1 MSFADLSPS
10 GNNASLVRTPKPSNR
25 VTTMPHAPLRLSEQ
39 AQRTTEQ
46 PISQFMKQAIE
57 TPGLISLA
65 AGLVDEPSLPTT
77 EIARA
82 VADVFADP
90 ATAKAA
96 LQYGTTQGLAALRQA
111 ILARYAHDDG
121 LSLDSL
127 SLTADD
133 VLMTNGSQQLL
144 YILSECLLD
153 PGDIVITEA
162 PSYFAYHSVL
172 VSLGAEVIGV
182 PMDEHGMRIDQLET
196 LLLRLE
202 QTGKLGRVKI
212 IYTVDYFQNP
222 SGLSLSAERRRHLL
236 ELTRR
241 FSQRQRILILEDAA
255 YREMRF
261 DGPDVRSVKC
271 LDTTNEYVAYTSTFS
286 KPCSPGIRVGFGLL
300 PRDLM
305 KSALRIKGNHDF
317 GSANLNQ
324 HIALQL
330 LKTGS
335 YDRHVIALREA
346 YRAKRDAMVEALT
359 AAFREWPTVKW
370 ITPAGGMYCW
380 LRFPDA
386 VPTGPG
392 SPLMEDS
399 LREGVMYVPG
409 EFCHVPDASGR
420 LPKNE
425 IRLCYGVAT
434 VAQIKEGVRRLAKAA
449 KRLTALQDPIAT
461 SPQLAAV

>member
-1 MSFADLSPS
+1 
-10 GNNASLVRTPKPSNR
+10 
-25 VTTMPHAPLRLSEQ
+25 MPHAPLRLSEQ
-39 AQRTTEQ
+39 AQRTKEQ
-46 PISQFMKQAIE
+46 PISHFMKQAIE

-65 AGLVDEPSLPTT
+65 AGLVDEPSLPTA
-77 EIARA
+77 EIAAA
-82 VADVFADP
+82 VKAVLADP

-96 LQYGTTQGLAALRQA
+96 LQYGTTQGLASLRQT
-111 ILARYAHDDG
+111 ILARYAADDG
-121 LSLDSL
+121 LPADSL
-127 SLTADD
+127 PMTADD

-144 YILSECLLD
+144 YILSEALLD

-182 PMDEHGMRIDQLET
+182 PMDEHGMRTDHLET

-202 QTGKLGRVKI
+202 QSGRLGRVKI

-222 SGLSLSAERRRHLL
+222 TGLSLSSDRRRQLL
-236 ELTRR
+236 ELVRR

-255 YREMRF
+255 YRELRF
-261 DGPDVRSVKC
+261 DGMDVRSVKC

-286 KPCSPGIRVGFGLL
+286 KPCSPGIRVGYGLL

-305 KSALRIKGNHDF
+305 KPTLRIKGNHDF

-324 HIALQL
+324 YIAHQML
-330 LKTGS
+330 TDGS
-335 YDRHVIALREA
+335 YDRHVLALRLA
-346 YRAKRDAMVEALT
+346 YRTKRDAMVEALD

-370 ITPAGGMYCW
+370 IVPSGGMYCW
-380 LRFPDA
+380 LRFPEA

-392 SPLMEDS
+392 SSLMEDS

-409 EFCHVPDASGR
+409 EFCHVPDAAGC
-420 LPKNE
+420 LQKNE

-449 KRLTALQDPIAT
+449 KRLAALQETVEEPAE
-461 SPQLAAV
+461 LAAV